1 MADLV
6 TSVNSESVYLANDP
20 HVLVYTLEMM
30 GLGLVYRSTPG
41 INMGM
46 KNPTRLVA
54 ILDLYNNPPGWDW
67 GLTCQAVLTC

>member
-1 MADLV
+1 
-6 TSVNSESVYLANDP
+6 
-20 HVLVYTLEMM
+20 MM

-41 INMGM
+41 INLGI

-54 ILDLYNNPPGWDW
+54 ILDLYNNPPGRNW